1 MKNDLQVKLIAVLL
15 KTLQGIIV
23 AVFNI
28 LRNIDQSLQTLL
40 QLINSSS
47 IYTDK
52 NLNSQFINI
61 PLV

>member
-15 KTLQGIIV
+15 KTLQSIIV

-52 NLNSQFINI
+52 NLISQFINI

>member
-28 LRNIDQSLQTLL
+28 LRNIDQSL
-40 QLINSSS
+40 
-47 IYTDK
+47 
-52 NLNSQFINI
+52 
-61 PLV
+61 